1 MLIDNFFALSPDAE
15 VLLDMCYLAAATAYM
30 DFSVN
35 SEGVLDSVLDT
46 PDKQQHATS
55 LKAFLA
61 DIAGPNYCWPTMIR
75 HFSSQTSPLENDLIG
90 FEITQ
95 TNPFFE
101 QITNETDAF
110 RWDIV
115 DRKTDAV
122 LDALDTSLSN
132 GGVNTAIENVAHQV
146 KEESKTSYLKAGEIV
161 TSSAGYFLEGFG
173 VPGAGSL
180 GEWGT
185 EKFLNRKA
193 NSLDYEIAAAIYAAA
208 IASDLNDTQISSTI
222 RAQWREIVLTQGK
235 KNNPNAKKT
244 ADCFAAGIKV
254 LGEILGSVE
263 VDDLDE
269 TVPDLCKLKLDKAI
283 TICESLDIA
292 LQYLDV
298 RSTHSHQTARSIMMT
313 ENWTVKRQ
321 EPSAG
326 TKFGKRAKIKVF
338 VDK

>member
-1 MLIDNFFALSPDAE
+1 
-15 VLLDMCYLAAATAYM
+15 MCYLAAATAYM
-30 DFSVN
+30 DFSQD
-35 SEGVLDSVLDT
+35 SETIFHAIIDST
-46 PDKQQHATS
+46 EKQQYADTIRI
-55 LKAFLA
+55 FLA

-75 HFSSQTSPLENDLIG
+75 HFSSQTSPLQNDLIG
-90 FEITQ
+90 FEVTQ

-101 QITNETDAF
+101 QITNETGAF

-132 GGVNTAIENVAHQV
+132 GGVNTAIENLTYRV
-146 KEESKTSYLKAGEIV
+146 KEESKTSYLKAGEMV

-193 NSLDYEIAAAIYAAA
+193 NSVDYEIAAAIYAAA
-208 IASDLNDTQISSTI
+208 IASDLNDTEISSTI
-222 RAQWREIVLTQGK
+222 RAQWREIVLCQGK

-263 VDDLDE
+263 GDDLDE

-292 LQYLDV
+292 LQYVDV

-326 TKFGKRAKIKVF
+326 TKFGKRAKIKVY